1 MPALNHEQYMEK
13 YELYL
18 LNKKIDMDKDLK
30 NKKCFACTSGSLEVS
45 ETTDQVII
53 KCNSK
58 SCESFKLKLP
68 EYHLFDETDIID
80 NIENNPNVK
89 PERKEKKKIEDIKK
103 YTEQYDI
110 INDIKNR
117 RDTLDELLA
126 EYNLKKKELDNLS
139 ILYKSQEVDV
149 ANYTKLS
156 AQLNKDLIA
165 IKNNIIEILNPD
177 EPKLNPDEPNQIFI
191 QDPDIKPR
199 LTKV

>member
-18 LNKKIDMDKDLK
+18 LNKKIDTGHVQ

-45 ETTDQVII
+45 ETTGLVII

-58 SCESFKLKLP
+58 SCDGFKLKLP
-68 EYHLFDETDIID
+68 EYHLFDEEEIID
-80 NIENNPNVK
+80 NIENNPKVK
-89 PERKEKKKIEDIKK
+89 ADRKEKKKIDDIKK

-110 INDIKNR
+110 ENDIKNR
-117 RDTLDELLA
+117 RDTLEEHLA

-139 ILYKSQEVDV
+139 DV
-149 ANYTKLS
+149 SNYTKLS

-177 EPKLNPDEPNQIFI
+177 EPNQIFV
-191 QDPDIKPR
+191 PEPGIKPR